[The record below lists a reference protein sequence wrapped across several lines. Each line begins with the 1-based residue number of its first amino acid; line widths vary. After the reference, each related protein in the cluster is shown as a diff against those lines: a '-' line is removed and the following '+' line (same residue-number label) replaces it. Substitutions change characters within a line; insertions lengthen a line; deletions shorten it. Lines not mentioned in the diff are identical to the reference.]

1 MIRQVRLLTICS
13 IIFAFAVFISSI
25 AGCSLAKSESK
36 ITPVKSEVKKGSKVI
51 VYYFHGNKRCPS
63 CRKIE
68 AYTKEAVQS
77 INNNR
82 LELHIVNIDETDNK
96 HFVKDYGL
104 FTKSVV
110 ISSVKNAKQ
119 EKWKNLDKIWTLL
132 GNEAAFENYIK
143 KEVKSYL

>member
-1 MIRQVRLLTICS
+1 MIRQFRLLTICS
-13 IIFAFAVFISSI
+13 LIVALTVFISS
-25 AGCSLAKSESK
+25 GCSLAKSESK
-36 ITPVKSEVKKGSKVI
+36 ITPVQSEVKKGSKVI

-77 INNNR
+77 IDNNR
-82 LELHIVNIDETDNK
+82 LELRIVNIDEPDNK

-110 ISSVKNAKQ
+110 ISSVKNGKQ

-132 GNEAAFENYIK
+132 GNEAAFEDYIK